1 MKDNR
6 TYYDDFAGWYER
18 ERHGGYHAM
27 IDQLQTDLIKTHCVG
42 KEVLEIG
49 CGTGMILKEIHP
61 IAQTAKGIDISPGML
76 EQAQQRGL
84 DVIEGSAT
92 ELPFDDATFDVVYSF
107 KVLAHIED
115 IQKAMNEV
123 SRVLKPGGVAALEFY
138 NPRSIR
144 GLIKK
149 LKSPTAVSSESN
161 DEEVYTRYDT
171 LDDVHSYLPPSLK
184 VSRIHGVRIFTPAAF
199 FHKLPIVGSTLR
211 RLEWKARDHSFWAR
225 FGGFMVV
232 SVERIDGEDD
242 SINAT

>member
-6 TYYDDFAGWYER
+6 TYYDDFAEWYER

-42 KEVLEIG
+42 KDILEIG

-61 IAQTAKGIDISPGML
+61 IAQKAKGIDISPGML
-76 EQAQQRGL
+76 EQAKQRGL

-92 ELPFDDATFDVVYSF
+92 DLPFNDASFDVVYSF
-107 KVLAHIED
+107 KVLAHVED
-115 IQKAMNEV
+115 IRKAMEEV
-123 SRVLKPGGVAALEFY
+123 SRVLKPGGIAALEFY

-149 LKSPTAVSSESN
+149 LKSPTAVSSQTN

-171 LDDVHSYLPPSLK
+171 FSDIKSYLPSTLR
-184 VSRIHGVRIFTPAAF
+184 VSQVHGVRVFTPAAF
-199 FHKLPIVGSTLR
+199 FHRLPVIGSTLR
-211 RLEWKARDHSFWAR
+211 RLEWKARDHSFWSR
-225 FGGFMVV
+225 FGGFMVI
-232 SVERIDGEDD
+232 SVERLDTEYDTV
-242 SINAT
+242 NT